1 MSGAP
6 RSPRLASPRPSD
18 EVRLARAALTYLA
31 EPGDPALGALLA
43 VCDPA
48 EVLAAIKA
56 DTPSEV
62 SQSVLADQLGSVH
75 QVSSVHQTGS
85 IDQLGSLDQL
95 FSVYQTGS
103 VDQLGSVGQASQPSR
118 ASQIGPATRA
128 ALGRALA
135 RWRVR
140 LPKLPTDAGIADA
153 SRDGIRLVCPEDAE
167 WPSALDQLGP
177 ARPYALWL
185 RGNADLR
192 FACSRSVSV
201 VGSRA
206 ATSYGAHVAGEIS
219 ADLGERGWA
228 VVSGGAY
235 GIDAAAHRG
244 ALAAEGV
251 TIAVLACG
259 VDYPYPAGHADLF
272 AAICAQGLVVSEWP
286 PGSRPARTRFLIRNR
301 VIAALACGTVIV
313 EAGERSG
320 ALNTARHAADLG
332 KPLMAVPGPVTS
344 AQSAG
349 CHRILREWGA
359 TCVTCAADIIEMLS
373 PLCVPDPLAPGGG
386 PQPAAAAPAAAA
398 PDAWP
403 SSGASSR
410 AVMLSE
416 DDDAPCRDDLDA
428 DCARVLDALPSRGG
442 AGTSTIAVEAGV
454 DLDTVLRCLGQLAG
468 LGFIE
473 RCDRGWRLR
482 KR

>member
-1 MSGAP
+1 VTGPAAMPARSEPARSEPAP
-6 RSPRLASPRPSD
+6 SEPARSEPAPSD
-18 EVRLARAALTYLA
+18 EERLARAALTYLA
-31 EPGDPALGALLA
+31 EPGDSVLGALLT
-43 VCDPA
+43 VCEPA
-48 EVLAAIKA
+48 EVLATIKA
-56 DTPSEV
+56 DTLPG
-62 SQSVLADQLGSVH
+62 VLGTA
-75 QVSSVHQTGS
+75 
-85 IDQLGSLDQL
+85 
-95 FSVYQTGS
+95 
-103 VDQLGSVGQASQPSR
+103 SR
-118 ASQIGPATRA
+118 AVLER
-128 ALGRALA
+128 ALGR
-135 RWRVR
+135 WRTR
-140 LPKLPTDAGIADA
+140 LPKLPADGEFADA
-153 SRDGIRLVCPEDAE
+153 CRDGIRLVCPGDAE
-167 WPSALDQLGP
+167 WPGALDRLGP

-206 ATSYGAHVAGEIS
+206 ATSYGGHVAGELS
-219 ADLGERGWA
+219 ADLAERGWA

-251 TIAVLACG
+251 TIAILACG

-272 AAICAQGLVVSEWP
+272 AAICAQGLVASEWP

-301 VIAALACGTVIV
+301 VIAALSCGTVIV

-320 ALNTARHAADLG
+320 ALNTARHAAELG
-332 KPLMAVPGPVTS
+332 QPLMAVPGPVTS

-349 CHRILREWGA
+349 CHRIIREWDA
-359 TCVTCAADIIEMLS
+359 ACVTRAAEIIELLS
-373 PLCVPDPLAPGGG
+373 PLSVPDAL
-386 PQPAAAAPAAAA
+386 A
-398 PDAWP
+398 PDAQGPGAQSLGAQSRGAQSSSAPDLDAWP
-403 SSGASSR
+403 RAQGA
-410 AVMLSE
+410 LSPS
-416 DDDAPCRDDLDA
+416 DDGPCRDDLDI
-428 DCARVLDALPSRGG
+428 DSARVLDALPARGG

-482 KR
+482 KH